1 MPTAGSGH
9 RAIAQEMRDRPQ
21 YLPDLRRTRWII
33 FVPGRG
39 QARRRG
45 AKDAHGY
52 RRQGHLHHEP
62 SELADQPSPTP
73 ARAIWLCRH
82 DAGDPGFPGGPG
94 DRLLPRPGQVN
105 GTAAEPRRPG
115 WRASRAPLR
124 RPSPSPRAGVREGGG
139 TPGPRVGS
147 SCSGVRG
154 RPRDSK
160 TARHAKLGQR
170 VRLPR
175 RRTHI
180 PARLCVPGGPAL
192 PQETGSLR
200 LRPPLRDESRQEAW
214 HGRA

>member
-1 MPTAGSGH
+1 VPTAGSGH

-82 DAGDPGFPGGPG
+82 DAGDPRFLAVWATGLFRGRASSTARRRNAGGLGAGILDSPQAASAVAPDG
-94 DRLLPRPGQVN
+94 GRGKAGELRLLEWEV
-105 GTAAEPRRPG
+105 AA
-115 WRASRAPLR
+115 
-124 RPSPSPRAGVREGGG
+124 
-139 TPGPRVGS
+139 
-147 SCSGVRG
+147 
-154 RPRDSK
+154 
-160 TARHAKLGQR
+160 Q
-170 VRLPR
+170 
-175 RRTHI
+175 
-180 PARLCVPGGPAL
+180 
-192 PQETGSLR
+192 Q
-200 LRPPLRDESRQEAW
+200 
-214 HGRA
+214 